1 MGVAPVADLV
11 EREVARRLKK
21 QRPRTDHRAPG
32 VRPQH
37 AGEGLLHNVVEIGQ
51 RGKPRPQ
58 PSAQQCLMRVHFSG
72 EPGGVIGTGR
82 IHSETNAGTDRRIQV
97 RFRAERKSQLVGG
110 IDKQA

>member
-32 VRPQH
+32 V
-37 AGEGLLHNVVEIGQ
+37 
-51 RGKPRPQ
+51 RPQ